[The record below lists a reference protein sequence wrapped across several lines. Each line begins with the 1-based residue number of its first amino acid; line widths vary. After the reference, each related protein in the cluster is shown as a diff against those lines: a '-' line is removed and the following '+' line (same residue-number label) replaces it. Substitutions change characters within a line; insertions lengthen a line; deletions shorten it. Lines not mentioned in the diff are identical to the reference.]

1 MAFNSK
7 TDWKYD
13 EVVMERDL
21 NRIEKGI
28 EDAHTAVENIQKKL
42 TPEGIG
48 AETPAGAQ
56 NKVAVHEGK
65 GAPHADHVKGN
76 MRITVSTTAPANPSK
91 NDIWIVI

>member
-1 MAFNSK
+1 MFNAK

-13 EVVMERDL
+13 EIVTEKDM

-28 EDAHTAVENIQKKL
+28 GDAHTVVDNIQKKL

-56 NKVAVHEGK
+56 NKVSVHESK

-76 MRITVSTTAPANPSK
+76 MRITVSTTAPVNPSK

>member
-1 MAFNSK
+1 MFNAK

-28 EDAHTAVENIQKKL
+28 GDAHTAVENIQNKL

-56 NKVAVHEGK
+56 NKVSVHEAK
-65 GAPHADHVKGN
+65 GSPHTDHVKGN
-76 MRITVSTTAPANPSK
+76 MRITVSTTAPTNPNK